1 MEAFENITFGGRE
14 EWTVKTLLPARGLLA
29 IDDEGDEVSSLIVRD
44 IESAEPATPRKTTG
58 RPKPPRSANLLLA
71 CVNEAINDLGR
82 NIRPFADGPA
92 VRGVSAEDV
101 RQVFY
106 DRLADKDASTKR
118 SAFHRGVNG
127 SVQRQDLF
135 AKEIKGERFL
145 WLP

>member
-1 MEAFENITFGGRE
+1 
-14 EWTVKTLLPARGLLA
+14 VLA
-29 IDDEGDEVSSLIVRD
+29 IDDDGDEVSSLIVQS
-44 IESAEPATPRKTTG
+44 IESVEPAAPRKTTG
-58 RPKPPRSANLLLA
+58 RPKPPPSANLLMA
-71 CVNEAINDLGR
+71 CVSEALGEHGR

-92 VRGVSAEDV
+92 IRGVSAERV

-135 AKEIKGERFL
+135 AKEIEGERFL